1 MPVKNPVTFDTT
13 PTTGQP
19 TGEPATMPTFTD
31 LANNPKGITSRDTV
45 AKLFDIHP
53 LTLTRWIKAGKFI
66 KPITIGNAHY
76 FRNGELIDYLD
87 SKTA

>member
-1 MPVKNPVTFDTT
+1 MSNKT
-13 PTTGQP
+13 PQQLD
-19 TGEPATMPTFTD
+19 TMPAESKAGEHEPLPTLTD
-31 LANNPKGITSRDTV
+31 LANNPKGITSRFVV

-66 KPITIGNAHY
+66 QPITIGNAHY
-76 FRNGELIDYLD
+76 FRNGELIAYLD